1 MGRSKSKRN
10 LSFKPIYKSFVP
22 ENKTFEGVVKLLD
35 EEIEA
40 IYLMDV
46 KNLYQED
53 AAKKMEVSRP
63 TFTRI
68 LKNARQKLATAIVGG
83 SKIVIEDSLDFYI
96 IALCSDDES
105 LKTLLPLD
113 KYIFIY
119 KLENEKLEFVK
130 KYKNPAYEGKEK
142 VAMVLPEILMQEGVN
157 IFITSKVGAGLKN
170 SLLSKGIDTQ
180 IMDSVDI
187 EDFRL

>member
-1 MGRSKSKRN
+1 MGRLKNKRN

-22 ENKTFEGVVKLLD
+22 EDKTFEGVVKLLD

-53 AAKKMEVSRP
+53 AAKMMEVSRP

-68 LKNARQKLATAIVGG
+68 LKTARQKLATGIISG
-83 SKIVIEDSLDFYI
+83 SKILIEDSLDFYI
-96 IALCSDDES
+96 IALCSNDES
-105 LKTLLPLD
+105 LKSLSPLD
-113 KYIFIY
+113 RYIFIY
-119 KLENEKLEFVK
+119 KLEDEKLEFIK
-130 KYKNPAYEGKEK
+130 KCDNPAYMGKEK
-142 VAMVLPEILMQEGVN
+142 VAMVLPECLLQNNVN
-157 IFITSKVGAGLKN
+157 IFIGSKVGEGLKN

-180 IMDSVDI
+180 IRSSIDMDNFAV
-187 EDFRL
+187 

>member
-1 MGRSKSKRN
+1 MGRLKNKRN

-22 ENKTFEGVVKLLD
+22 ENKDIEGVVKLLD

-53 AAKKMEVSRP
+53 AAKQMEVSRP

-68 LKNARQKLATAIVGG
+68 LKTARQKLAMAIISG
-83 SKIVIEDSLDFYI
+83 SRILIEDSLDYYI
-96 IALCSDDES
+96 IAVCSNDES
-105 LKTLLPLD
+105 LKSLLPLD
-113 KYIFIY
+113 RYIFIY
-119 KLENEKLEFVK
+119 KLEDEKLEFIK
-130 KYKNPAYEGKEK
+130 KCENPAYMGKEK
-142 VAMVLPEILMQEGVN
+142 VAMVLPECLIKNNVN
-157 IFITSKVGAGLKN
+157 IFVSSKVGEGLKN

-180 IMDSVDI
+180 IRKSVDLD
-187 EDFRL
+187 DFKL

>member
-1 MGRSKSKRN
+1 MGRLKNKRN

-22 ENKTFEGVVKLLD
+22 ENKDIEGVVKLLD

-53 AAKKMEVSRP
+53 AAKQMEVSRP

-68 LKNARQKLATAIVGG
+68 LKTARQKLAMGIISG
-83 SKIVIEDSLDFYI
+83 SRILIEDSLDFYI
-96 IALCSDDES
+96 IAVCSNDES
-105 LKTLLPLD
+105 LKSLLPLD
-113 KYIFIY
+113 RYIFIY
-119 KLENEKLEFVK
+119 KLEDEKLEFVK
-130 KYKNPAYEGKEK
+130 KCENPAYKGKEK
-142 VAMVLPEILMQEGVN
+142 VAMVLPECLIKNNVN
-157 IFITSKVGAGLKN
+157 IFVSSKVGEGLKN

-180 IMDSVDI
+180 IRKSVDLD
-187 EDFRL
+187 DFKL

>member
-1 MGRSKSKRN
+1 MGRLKNKRN

-22 ENKTFEGVVKLLD
+22 ENKDIEGVVKLLD

-53 AAKKMEVSRP
+53 AAKQMEVSRP

-68 LKNARQKLATAIVGG
+68 LKTARQKLAMAIISG
-83 SKIVIEDSLDFYI
+83 SRILIEDSLDFYI
-96 IALCSDDES
+96 IAVCSNDES
-105 LKTLLPLD
+105 LKSLLPLD
-113 KYIFIY
+113 RYIFIY
-119 KLENEKLEFVK
+119 KLEDEKLEFIK
-130 KYKNPAYEGKEK
+130 KCENPAYMGKEK
-142 VAMVLPEILMQEGVN
+142 VAMVLPECLIKNNVN
-157 IFITSKVGAGLKN
+157 IFVSSKVGEGLKN

-180 IMDSVDI
+180 IRKSVDLD
-187 EDFRL
+187 DFKL